1 MSSKIGFGGYGI
13 AFAATAAAILG
24 VSALV
29 ASTLSRA
36 QTAPGGG
43 TTSIQRDSDEA
54 RKLPEPSFQTREERL
69 RAKPLDWNSTIG
81 TPKPRVL
88 TEEERK
94 LLERARP
101 EAAEGGAPNPKAELE
116 ARRLHP
122 DDWK

>member
-1 MSSKIGFGGYGI
+1 MSSKISFGGYGI
-13 AFAATAAAILG
+13 AFAATAAILG

-29 ASTLSRA
+29 VSTLSRA
-36 QTAPGGG
+36 QTAPAGG
-43 TTSIQRDSDEA
+43 TTAIQRDSDEA

-88 TEEERK
+88 TDEERK

-101 EAAEGGAPNPKAELE
+101 EAAEGGAPDPKAELE